1 MREDP
6 LEFEVKITILEIIYC
21 ETNVWIA
28 NYFEI
33 LGYGQIL

>member
-6 LEFEVKITILEIIYC
+6 LEFEIKITILEIIYC

-33 LGYGQIL
+33 L